1 MYHNDIIEND
11 ANPESNQIAVQRLRT
26 NIAELK
32 DIMELAIRE
41 DNYALEDSTR
51 TKLRAMVHDDN

>member
-1 MYHNDIIEND
+1 MYHAKIIEHEGSTDN
-11 ANPESNQIAVQRLRT
+11 NQKLIKKLRA
-26 NIAELK
+26 NIAEMK

-51 TKLRAMVHDDN
+51 AKLRAMVSFK

>member
-1 MYHNDIIEND
+1 MYHPHIIQNDSRID
-11 ANPESNQIAVQRLRT
+11 SNQQNVQKLRA

-41 DNYALEDSTR
+41 DNYALEDATR
-51 TKLRAMVHDDN
+51 AKLRAMVTV

>member
-1 MYHNDIIEND
+1 MYHDKIIQYEGNID
-11 ANPESNQIAVQRLRT
+11 SNQQNIQKLRA

-41 DNYALEDSTR
+41 DNYALEDATR
-51 TKLRAMVHDDN
+51 AKLRAMVTTE

>member
-1 MYHNDIIEND
+1 MFHPNILENEN
-11 ANPESNQIAVQRLRT
+11 NPESNQMAVQKLRA

-51 TKLRAMVHDDN
+51 TKLRAMVEAIN